1 MKSRH
6 CVNFN
11 IFRENKCKTICL
23 SILYLI
29 CFLRQQLTM
38 GSITINTKKN
48 ASFKKITQIN
58 FFVSMFVRNGV
69 LVPIVHNFKTTENN
83 D

>member
-1 MKSRH
+1 M
-6 CVNFN
+6 
-11 IFRENKCKTICL
+11 
-23 SILYLI
+23 SINLYLI
-29 CFLRQQLTM
+29 CFLRQPLNN
-38 GSITINTKKN
+38 SITINTKKN

-69 LVPIVHNFKTTENN
+69 LVPIVHNYKTTENN